1 MTGIRVRLIFAT
13 ATFAFFIVS
22 ATVFAHH
29 GTAAFDTS
37 KETTFKATV
46 TEVQFTNPHVI
57 LLFDVKNEKGEIEP
71 WQGELTAPTK
81 LSRAGWSKS
90 TLKAGDTITVG
101 GFAVKNGSHIM
112 WIRKLLGPDGQ
123 PLPLSEN

>member
-1 MTGIRVRLIFAT
+1 MTDFRIRMIFAI
-13 ATFAFFIVS
+13 AAFGFFIA
-22 ATVFAHH
+22 ATTVLAHH

-46 TEVQFTNPHVI
+46 TEVQFSNPHVI
-57 LLFDVKNEKGEIEP
+57 LLFDVKNEKGEIEA

-81 LSRAGWSKS
+81 LTRAGWSKS

-101 GFAVKNGSHIM
+101 GFAVKSGSHTM